1 MWTCPQKYETELE
14 DLNEVYLNTL
24 VGELSDNEARLT
36 LIKFLRHNLTFT
48 VELLTGIKI
57 APFQEVTLRGML
69 NRNYSMCIWGRG
81 CGKTFIAAVFC
92 ILQCIFYPG
101 SKILIAGP
109 TFRTSR
115 FIFNK
120 IEEISE
126 RRDAALFFQVLGA
139 KIKRNDL
146 HELKINEGSIVA
158 IPLNGEKIRGFRAN
172 VLLIDEYLLMSKEIV
187 DTVLIPFLTAPQD
200 MDERIRIRNIED
212 SLIKERLLNEKD
224 RIIFENTTR
233 FVALSSAS
241 YTFENLYETY
251 CEWISKIN
259 KPKEKEDNAKYFISQ
274 LSWEALPAH
283 MINQSIIKEAETG
296 GTSNAVFL
304 REYCARFTD
313 GSEGYFAAKKM
324 FNCTVPH
331 SQSPHT
337 LVRGTPDKKYVLAID
352 PSFSNS
358 PTSDDFGMA
367 LLELDEEN
375 KQSTLVHAYGEHGK
389 DLKEHIRYFYYLLT
403 HFNIVFIVIDNA
415 GYNFID
421 AANEHELFVKN
432 KLNLKWMTFESS
444 LDEPDYSKELKTAKR
459 QHNLEHKRIVFKQ
472 VFGSNEFIR
481 KSNEHLQGNIDFKRI
496 WFASK
501 SAGSAMAFD
510 KAITSGINFDLIKGV
525 IDDVNTVGDFIEH
538 LDSMIDLTKSECAL
552 IEVGTNA
559 RGMQT
564 FDLPAH
570 LNRETTENRARK
582 DNYTALLLG
591 NWATKIYFDM
601 QNAQVEEQETFV
613 PTMI

>member
-1 MWTCPQKYETELE
+1 MWSCPQKYETNLE
-14 DLNEVYLNTL
+14 DLNETYLKTL
-24 VGELSDNEARLT
+24 VGELSDEEARLS

-57 APFQEVTLRGML
+57 SPFQEITLRGML
-69 NRNYSMCIWGRG
+69 NRNYTMCVWGRG

-92 ILQCIFYPG
+92 ILQSIFYPG

-126 RRDAALFFQVLGA
+126 RKDAVLFFQAVGA
-139 KIKRNDL
+139 KIKRNDI
-146 HELKINEGSIVA
+146 HELKINEGSIIA

-172 VLLIDEYLLMSKEIV
+172 ILLIDEYLLMSKEIV
-187 DTVLIPFLTAPQD
+187 ETVLMPFLAAPQD
-200 MDERIRIRNIED
+200 MEERIKIRNIED
-212 SLIKERLLNEKD
+212 SLIKQGLLSEKERIK
-224 RIIFENTTR
+224 FENTTK
-233 FVALSSAS
+233 FIALSSAS
-241 YTFENLYETY
+241 YTFENLYLTY

-259 KPKEKEDNAKYFISQ
+259 KPPEEIEDAKYFISQ
-274 LSWEALPAH
+274 LSWEALPPH
-283 MINQSIIKEAETG
+283 MINKTVIEEAESG
-296 GTSNAVFL
+296 GASNAIFL

-324 FNCTVPH
+324 FNCTIPH
-331 SQSPHT
+331 SQLPHT
-337 LVRGTPDKKYVLAID
+337 LVKGLPDKKYILAID

-358 PTSDDFGMA
+358 PTSDDFAMA

-375 KQSTLVHAYGEHGK
+375 KQAILVHAYGEHGK
-389 DLKEHIRYFYYLLT
+389 DLKEHIQYFYYLLT

-421 AANEHELFVKN
+421 AANEHELFAKN
-432 KLNLKWMTFESS
+432 KLNLKWMNFESS
-444 LDEPDYSKELKTAKR
+444 LDEPDYSKEIKSAKR

-472 VFGSNEFIR
+472 VFGSNDFIR
-481 KSNEHLQGNIDFKRI
+481 KANEHLQGNIDFKRI

-501 SAGSAMAFD
+501 SAGNASAFD
-510 KAITSGINFDLIKGV
+510 RALTAGINFDVVKG
-525 IDDVNTVGDFIEH
+525 IIHDVETVGDFVEY
-538 LDSMIDLTKSECAL
+538 LDSMIDLTKIECAL

-559 RGMQT
+559 RGTQN
-564 FDLPAH
+564 FDLPSH

-591 NWATKIYFDM
+591 NWAVKIYYDM
-601 QNAQVEEQETFV
+601 INTPDEQFETFV